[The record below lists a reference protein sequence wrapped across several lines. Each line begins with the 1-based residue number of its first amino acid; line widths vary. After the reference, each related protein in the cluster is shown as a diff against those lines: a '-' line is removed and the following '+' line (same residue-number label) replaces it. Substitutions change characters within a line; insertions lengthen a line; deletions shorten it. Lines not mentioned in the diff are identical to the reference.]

1 MILKWLRRIFGRK
14 KKDESDDI
22 DILLEKVE
30 EEKEV
35 LKEIQRERSIKYLE
49 GLSWSAFRSHHKGT
63 PVAEISKL
71 WQEYK
76 DGTYKVRDNQ

>member
-1 MILKWLRRIFGRK
+1 MILKWLRRIFGR

-35 LKEIQRERSIKYLE
+35 MKEIQRERSIKYLE

>member
-1 MILKWLRRIFGRK
+1 MILKWLRRIFGGK
-14 KKDESDDI
+14 KKESKDI

-30 EEKEV
+30 EEKKAME
-35 LKEIQRERSIKYLE
+35 KIQREKNVRYLE
-49 GLSWSAFRSHHKGT
+49 ELTWSAFRSHHKGT

-76 DGTYKVRDNQ
+76 DGTYKVRDEQ

>member
-1 MILKWLRRIFGRK
+1 MILKWLRRIFGGK
-14 KKDESDDI
+14 KKESKDI

-30 EEKEV
+30 EEKKAME
-35 LKEIQRERSIKYLE
+35 KIQREKNVRYLE
-49 GLSWSAFRSHHKGT
+49 GLTWSAFRSHHKGT

-76 DGTYKVRDNQ
+76 DGTYKVRDEQ

>member
-14 KKDESDDI
+14 KDESDDI
-22 DILLEKVE
+22 D
-30 EEKEV
+30 
-35 LKEIQRERSIKYLE
+35 IQRERSIKYLE

>member
-30 EEKEV
+30 EEKKV
-35 LKEIQRERSIKYLE
+35 MKEIQKEKNVKYLE

-76 DGTYKVRDNQ
+76 DGTYKVRDEQ

>member
-14 KKDESDDI
+14 KKESDDI

-30 EEKEV
+30 EEKKV
-35 LKEIQRERSIKYLE
+35 MKEIQKEKNVKYLE

>member
-1 MILKWLRRIFGRK
+1 MILKWLRRIFGR

>member
-30 EEKEV
+30 EEKKV
-35 LKEIQRERSIKYLE
+35 LKEIQKEKSIKHLE

>member
-1 MILKWLRRIFGRK
+1 MILKWLRRIFGR

-35 LKEIQRERSIKYLE
+35 MKKIQRERSIKYLE

-76 DGTYKVRDNQ
+76 DGTYKVRDDQ

>member
-1 MILKWLRRIFGRK
+1 MILKWLRRIFGSK
-14 KKDESDDI
+14 KKESEDI

-30 EEKEV
+30 EEKKAME
-35 LKEIQRERSIKYLE
+35 EIQKERSVRYLE
-49 GLSWSAFRSHHKGT
+49 GLTWSAFRSHHKGT

-76 DGTYKVRDNQ
+76 DGTYKVRDEQ

>member
-1 MILKWLRRIFGRK
+1 MILKWLRRIFGGK
-14 KKDESDDI
+14 KKESEDI

-30 EEKEV
+30 EEKKAME
-35 LKEIQRERSIKYLE
+35 EIQRERNVRYLE
-49 GLSWSAFRSHHKGT
+49 GLTWSAFRSHHKGT

-76 DGTYKVRDNQ
+76 DGTYKVRDEQ

>member
-30 EEKEV
+30 EEKKV
-35 LKEIQRERSIKYLE
+35 MKEIQKEKNVKYLE

-76 DGTYKVRDNQ
+76 DGTYKVRDKQ

>member
-1 MILKWLRRIFGRK
+1 MILKWLRRIFGR

-35 LKEIQRERSIKYLE
+35 MKEIQRERSIKYLE
-49 GLSWSAFRSHHKGT
+49 GLSWIAFRSHHKGT

>member
-14 KKDESDDI
+14 KDKSSDI
-22 DILLEKVE
+22 DILLEKAE
-30 EEKEV
+30 EEKKT
-35 LKEIQRERSIKYLE
+35 LMEIQKERNVKYLE

-76 DGTYKVRDNQ
+76 DGAYKVRDEQ

>member
-1 MILKWLRRIFGRK
+1 MILKWLRRIFGGK
-14 KKDESDDI
+14 KKESKDI

-30 EEKEV
+30 EEK
-35 LKEIQRERSIKYLE
+35 KAMAEIQREKSVRYLE
-49 GLSWSAFRSHHKGT
+49 GLTWSAFRSHHKGT

-76 DGTYKVRDNQ
+76 DGTYKVRDEQ

>member
-1 MILKWLRRIFGRK
+1 MILKWLRRIFGSK
-14 KKDESDDI
+14 KKESKDI

-30 EEKEV
+30 EEKKAME
-35 LKEIQRERSIKYLE
+35 EIQRERNVRYLE
-49 GLSWSAFRSHHKGT
+49 GLTWSAFRSHHKGT

-76 DGTYKVRDNQ
+76 DGTYKVRDEQ

>member
-1 MILKWLRRIFGRK
+1 MK
-14 KKDESDDI
+14 K
-22 DILLEKVE
+22 
-30 EEKEV
+30 
-35 LKEIQRERSIKYLE
+35 IQRERSIKYLE

>member
-35 LKEIQRERSIKYLE
+35 MKEIQRERSIKYLE

>member
-1 MILKWLRRIFGRK
+1 MILKWLRRIFGGK
-14 KKDESDDI
+14 KKESKDI

-30 EEKEV
+30 EEKKAME
-35 LKEIQRERSIKYLE
+35 EIQKERSVRYLE
-49 GLSWSAFRSHHKGT
+49 GLTWSAFRSHHKGT

-76 DGTYKVRDNQ
+76 DGTYKVRDEQ

>member
-1 MILKWLRRIFGRK
+1 MILKWLRKIFGRK
-14 KKDESDDI
+14 KDKSSDI
-22 DILLEKVE
+22 DILLEKAE
-30 EEKEV
+30 EEKRA
-35 LKEIQRERSIKYLE
+35 LMEIQKERNVKYLE

-76 DGTYKVRDNQ
+76 DGAYKVRDEQ